1 MIRSRRL
8 NYFVHN
14 HFAFSWHVLATLG
27 IGLAIV
33 FMACSRKSDSN
44 PAVARVANRLITQQA
59 YEQRL
64 KNLTMLTPVDN
75 AQIRDALLQ
84 AMIDEQVLLLEADRR
99 GLREQEDFKHRAE
112 SFRID
117 AVLEAYRESLV
128 DTVTVQESEIK
139 EAFALAHEKAA
150 ARHLYA
156 PTLEEANALY
166 EKLRAGATFEELAP
180 QVFKDYRLAST
191 GGYLGY
197 LKWEDMDPT
206 FAAEAQKLKKGE
218 ISKPV
223 RTKYGYSII
232 KLEDRVRESFLTET
246 EYGQQR
252 KKLKWVTEHRKRA
265 RTIMKLDAETL
276 AGLHIQFNQAT
287 LDQMWQQ
294 IQQARADS
302 NQRIESDSDFA
313 VLPPTAMVATVA
325 GKAWTVKDFQERA
338 VWTSARQRNKIQSIH
353 DLKDFISGLAL
364 REEYLRRA
372 KDAGFEKD
380 PKVQQRIR
388 DNENRFLIEKMKS
401 LLTDTVRVPED
412 SLRQVYQEQPQ
423 YQIYPAMMKLREIT
437 VTSRE
442 QANLI
447 LRQLKAGVNFAELA
461 KRYSVRKWTAERGG
475 EVGYVMEGEL
485 GQWGKAIFKLKKGEF
500 GGPYQ
505 QDAYF
510 TIVQVLDIK
519 PARQKTFVEA
529 KPDIEEV
536 LLPVFK
542 QRALE
547 KQLQALRQPLTI
559 EVDQK
564 VLEQVKSPL

>member
-1 MIRSRRL
+1 MSHQISQIFFSPL
-8 NYFVHN
+8 NDWKVM
-14 HFAFSWHVLATLG
+14 ARLG

-33 FMACSRKSDSN
+33 FIACGRKSDSN
-44 PAVARVANRLITQQA
+44 SALARVANRPISQQA

-64 KNLTMLTPVDN
+64 KNLTMLTPIDN
-75 AQIRDALLQ
+75 AQMRNALLQ
-84 AMIDEQVLLLEADRR
+84 AMIDEQVLLLEAGRR
-99 GLREQEDFKHRAE
+99 GLREEEDFKHRAE
-112 SFRID
+112 FFRID

-128 DTVTVQESEIK
+128 DTVIVQESEIK
-139 EAFALAHEKAA
+139 EAFVLAHEKAA

-166 EKLRAGATFEELAP
+166 EKLQAGATFEELAP
-180 QVFKDYRLAST
+180 QVFKDYRLASN

-197 LKWEDMDPT
+197 LKWEEMDPT

-252 KKLKWVTEHRKRA
+252 KKFKWVTEHRKRA
-265 RTIMKLDAETL
+265 RTIIKLDAETL
-276 AGLHIQFNQAT
+276 ARLNIQFNRAT

-302 NQRIESDSDFA
+302 NRRVEADGDFA
-313 VLPPTAMVATVA
+313 ALPLTAVVATVA
-325 GKAWTVKDFQERA
+325 GKAWTVKDFQQRA
-338 VWTSARQRNKIQSIH
+338 VWTSARQRNKIQSLH
-353 DLKDFISGLAL
+353 DLKDVIGGLAL

-372 KDAGFEKD
+372 KQAGFEKD
-380 PKVQQRIR
+380 LRVQQRIR
-388 DNENRFLIEKMKS
+388 DNENRFLIEKMQR
-401 LLTDTVRVPED
+401 LLTDSVGVPED
-412 SLRQVYQEQPQ
+412 SLRRAYREQPQ
-423 YQIYPAMMKLREIT
+423 NYIDPEMVKLREIT
-437 VTSRE
+437 VTNRE
-442 QANLI
+442 QAEYI
-447 LRQLKAGVNFAELA
+447 FRQLKAGANFAELA
-461 KRYSVRKWTAERGG
+461 KRYSVRRWTAARGG
-475 EVGYVMEGEL
+475 EAGYVRQGDLGAFGEE
-485 GQWGKAIFKLKKGEF
+485 IFKLKTGEL

-505 QDAYF
+505 QDAYS

-519 PARQKTFVEA
+519 PARQKTFEEA
-529 KPDIEEV
+529 KSDIEEM